1 MRDQLRPLHLQQ
13 DLDDDDPDSYF
24 LAPCKDPI
32 LLQCREGGAAGWTL
46 DVAPPEPGAAA
57 AVRER
62 RLQAARKAAEVPPP
76 QGAAGDAKGSA
87 GGSAKAQRERKQTR
101 KKPSA
106 PAKTTG
112 AAVIAAAAKAKER
125 EDRAARRA
133 RDTGEENLE
142 PPLGAK
148 KTKASV
154 HHGVPVDPP
163 PPVTLAPQPQPQRQP
178 QPSMSLAPN
187 AMLPPLLLPQPHIS
201 GGVPPRAGAGGAVES
216 AVGIHAM
223 SPVFQQPSDMN
234 LALILNWTAQQTLD
248 YDARVAAERA
258 AMQNRAIGFALA
270 CMGGRAGNASMP
282 SQSLNNPGGL
292 GPM

>member
-1 MRDQLRPLHLQQ
+1 MQPLHLQ
-13 DLDDDDPDSYF
+13 LDDDDPDSYGLF
-24 LAPCKDPI
+24 APRKDPI
-32 LLQCREGGAAGWTL
+32 LIQCREGGAAGVTL
-46 DVAPPEPGAAA
+46 DVPQEPGAPA

-62 RLQAARKAAEVPPP
+62 RRELARNVAEVPPP
-76 QGAAGDAKGSA
+76 QGAVGDAKGAA
-87 GGSAKAQRERKQTR
+87 GGLAKAPRERKQTR

-112 AAVIAAAAKAKER
+112 AAVNAAAAKAKER

-154 HHGVPVDPP
+154 HPVLPVDPP

-187 AMLPPLLLPQPHIS
+187 ATPPLLLPQPHII

-223 SPVFQQPSDMN
+223 SPVFQQASDMN
-234 LALILNWTAQQTLD
+234 LALLLNWTAQQTLD

-282 SQSLNNPGGL
+282 SQSLNNPGPGL